1 MSANEGWDGRAE
13 CREETVQGAT
23 EFVTAQA
30 KRDHTRNLRR
40 NLEQCRA
47 ANLKPF
53 TVEDLKDQSV
63 WVDTKCTNEELDRAL
78 VRANLQKVC
87 SRSQASVLIVADPTE
102 PGERV
107 LWVAIFKG
115 AHVASPAVF
124 LCGNGPG
131 ISYTAMPLKR
141 RKIYFTPAFKEKHAV
156 LHDIVHDIVV
166 KNRIKG
172 TKLHL
177 VTEEA
182 SFLALKAKA
191 VAQKRSCE
199 VLGVGTQAEVTN
211 GKCGGHLWTK
221 ASFTEWAR
229 QSEVKASGQCTWQS

>member
-1 MSANEGWDGRAE
+1 M
-13 CREETVQGAT
+13 
-23 EFVTAQA
+23 
-30 KRDHTRNLRR
+30 
-40 NLEQCRA
+40 
-47 ANLKPF
+47 
-53 TVEDLKDQSV
+53 
-63 WVDTKCTNEELDRAL
+63 
-78 VRANLQKVC
+78 
-87 SRSQASVLIVADPTE
+87 LIVADPTE

-141 RKIYFTPAFKEKHAV
+141 RKIYFTLAFKEKHAV

-199 VLGVGTQAEVTN
+199 VLGVGTQTEVTN